1 MLEPGHW
8 DFTWGGFM
16 KFTEFPVKRPVT
28 IVMLMLIVLVLGG
41 LSLSRLTVDLMPQIK
56 FPNVSVITT
65 YSGVAS
71 QEIEKSLTR
80 PLESAIRNVPGIKNV
95 KSTSQE
101 GVSFIT
107 AEFPWGTNLDEAS
120 AAIRDR
126 IGMVKKYLPTGMDE
140 PLVLKID
147 ISQIPVMM
155 FSYTGDRDIGELKRL
170 ADDEIVPRIE
180 RVDGV
185 ASVIVSGGRDREIQV
200 YVDKNRLLAL
210 GLSLDQVIMKI
221 RYENLNISG
230 GSISGPEQEFS
241 VRGLGEF
248 KDVAELQELV
258 VGGKPDGSLIRLSEI
273 ARVVDGLSDRTSIT
287 RSDRKTGLTIIVSK
301 QTDANTV
308 QVAGR
313 LKKAVPVISQD
324 LPPDTRFAP
333 VFDMSEM
340 VNDAIQGLVR
350 AALEGGI
357 LAIVI
362 IFLFLLR
369 FRPTLVVSLSIPLSL
384 LLAFVGMYFG
394 RMTINIMTL
403 GGLLLAL
410 GRLVDD
416 SIVVMENIF
425 RHMRLGKSRLQAAVD
440 GAGEVSTAVI
450 SSTLVTVVVFL
461 PIVFATGIAGQLFKA
476 FGSTVFY
483 SLAAS
488 LLVAFTV
495 VPMLS
500 SRIFAFGRGVGA
512 EQERG
517 VYPFIRDFYAKALS
531 WSLKHK
537 GIIFG
542 GAVLVLVFTGFLFT
556 KLGKEFMPNF
566 NTGMYQAS
574 VALPRGSSVEAT
586 SAVISRLEDKF
597 LALPD
602 VGSVTGM
609 IGSSSGSRGMSGGN
623 MGSMTS
629 ADGRVM
635 VRIARDKKRVTT
647 DAQISGL
654 IHEFAADYPAVRFSM
669 PQMASQLFGSE
680 RPIEIKIYG
689 DDLDRLREISE
700 QLLDQVKNV
709 PGIRDPTSSVEERSP
724 EIDFTFNRDRATQ
737 YGLTAAQ
744 VSNTVANALQG
755 TIASIYRE
763 AGQEINIR
771 VRLDTTDVQSFR
783 DIGDV
788 PITSPLGFAV
798 PLRDIAE
805 VKYGEGPSAIQ
816 RENAKRVAMVTA
828 DISGRPLSLI
838 GADIAAKLKQF
849 QFPQGYFYDYGG
861 EQQSMKETFSSLFLV
876 LILAMLLVYMI
887 LASLY
892 ESLIH
897 PLTIMLSIPFAFTG
911 AFAMLAIT
919 GTTLSTTSYIGLIML
934 VGIVATNAIVLIDFV
949 IKNRERGME
958 RHEAVVEA
966 GRVRL
971 RPILMT
977 AIATLFAMIPLAFG
991 RSEGVN
997 LQKPMGVA
1005 VFGGLFSSTILTLI
1019 VIPCVYEVFDTLGTR
1034 FNRLLRRKPQAKE
1047 TADSR

>member
-1 MLEPGHW
+1 
-8 DFTWGGFM
+8 M

-28 IVMLMLIVLVLGG
+28 IVMMMLIVLVLGG

-95 KSTSQE
+95 KSISQE

-120 AAIRDR
+120 AALRDR
-126 IGMVKKYLPTGMDE
+126 IGMVKKYLPTGIDE

-147 ISQIPVMM
+147 ISQIPVVMM
-155 FSYTGDRDIGELKRL
+155 SFSGDRDIGELKRL
-170 ADDEIVPRIE
+170 ADDEVVPRIE
-180 RVDGV
+180 RIDGV
-185 ASVIVSGGRDREIQV
+185 ASVTVSGARDREIQV
-200 YVDKNRLLAL
+200 YVDKTKLLAL
-210 GLSLDQVIMKI
+210 GLSLDQVIGKI

-230 GSISGPEQEFS
+230 GSITGPEQEFS

-248 KDVAELQELV
+248 KSVQELKDLV
-258 VGGKPDGSLIRLSEI
+258 VGAKPDGSLIYLNDI
-273 ARVVDGLSDRTSIT
+273 ANVVDALSDQTSIT
-287 RSDRKTGLTIIVSK
+287 RINKKTGLAIIVSK

-308 QVAGR
+308 QVADR
-313 LKKAVPVISQD
+313 LKKALPGIIKD
-324 LPPDTRFAP
+324 LPADIKFGV

-340 VNDAIQGLVR
+340 VNDAVKGLVR
-350 AALEGGI
+350 AALEGGL
-357 LAIVI
+357 LAILI

-394 RMTINIMTL
+394 HMTINIMTL

-425 RHMRLGKSRLQAAVD
+425 RHMRLGKSRAQAAVD

-461 PIVFATGIAGQLFKA
+461 PIVFASGIAGQLFKA
-476 FGSTVFY
+476 FGATVFF

-500 SRIFAFGRGVGA
+500 SKIFAFGRGVGE

-517 VYPFIRDFYAKALS
+517 VYPFIRDAYGKMLS

-537 GIIFG
+537 GVIFS
-542 GAVLVLVFTGFLFT
+542 GAAVVLIFTGVLFVH
-556 KLGKEFMPNF
+556 LGKEFMPNW
-566 NTGMYQAS
+566 NTGMYQAT
-574 VALPRGSSVEAT
+574 VAMPRGSSLEAT
-586 SAVISRLEDKF
+586 SQVISRLEDRF
-597 LALPD
+597 LTLPD

-609 IGSSSGSRGMSGGN
+609 VGSSGSSRGMSAPGQA
-623 MGSMTS
+623 SMSS

-635 VRIARDKKRVTT
+635 VRMDRNKKRVTT
-647 DAQISGL
+647 DAEVADI
-654 IHEFAADYPAVRFSM
+654 IHQFAADYPAVRFSM
-669 PQMASQLFGSE
+669 PQMASQLFGAA
-680 RPIEIKIYG
+680 RPIEIKIFG
-689 DDLDRLREISE
+689 DDLDKLRDIAD
-700 QLLDQVKNV
+700 QLLEEIRSV
-709 PGIRDPTSSVEERSP
+709 PGVRDPTSSVELRSP
-724 EIDFTFNRDRATQ
+724 EIDFTFDRDRATR

-744 VSNTVANALQG
+744 VSNTVSNALQG

-763 AGQEINIR
+763 AGQEVNVR
-771 VRLDTTDVQSFR
+771 VRLDTTSVASFN

-788 PITSPLGFAV
+788 PIASPLGFSV
-798 PLRDIAE
+798 PLRDIAQ
-805 VKYGEGPSAIQ
+805 VKYGEGPSTIN
-816 RENAKRVAMVTA
+816 RENAKRVASVTA
-828 DISGRPLSLI
+828 DIADRPLSVI
-838 GADIAAKLKQF
+838 GADIAARLKRF
-849 QFPQGYFYDYGG
+849 PFPQGYFYDYGG
-861 EQQSMKETFSSLFLV
+861 AQKDMKETFASLFLV
-876 LILAMLLVYMI
+876 LVLAMLLVYMI

-949 IKNRERGME
+949 IKNRERGMS
-958 RHEAVVEA
+958 RHDAVVEA

-991 RSEGVN
+991 SSQGIN
-997 LQKPMGVA
+997 LQKPMGIA
-1005 VFGGLFSSTILTLI
+1005 VFGGLFSSTILTLV
-1019 VIPCVYEVFDTLGTR
+1019 VIPCVYEIFDSLGAR
-1034 FNRLLRRKPQAKE
+1034 FNRLLKRKPATKE
-1047 TADSR
+1047 VADS

>member
-1 MLEPGHW
+1 
-8 DFTWGGFM
+8 M

-28 IVMLMLIVLVLGG
+28 IVMMMLIVLVLGG

-56 FPNVSVITT
+56 FPNVSVVTT

-71 QEIEKSLTR
+71 EEIEKSLTK

-101 GVSFIT
+101 GISFIT

-126 IGMVKKYLPTGMDE
+126 IGMIKKYLPTGIDE

-147 ISQIPVMM
+147 ISQIPVIMM
-155 FSYTGDRDIGELKRL
+155 SFSGDRDIGELKRL
-170 ADDEIVPRIE
+170 ADDEVVPRIE

-185 ASVIVSGGRDREIQV
+185 ASVTVSGSRDREIQV
-200 YVDKNRLLAL
+200 YVDKQKLLAL

-221 RYENLNISG
+221 RYENLDISG
-230 GSISGPEQEFS
+230 GSITGPEQEFS

-248 KDVAELQELV
+248 RSVQELRDLV
-258 VGGKPDGSLIRLSEI
+258 VGAKPDGSLIYLSDI
-273 ARVVDGLSDRTSIT
+273 ANVVDGLSDLASIT
-287 RSDRKTGLTIIVSK
+287 RINKKPGLAIIVTK

-308 QVAGR
+308 QVADR
-313 LKKAVPVISQD
+313 LKKALPGIIRD
-324 LPPDTRFAP
+324 LPPDIKFGV

-340 VNDAIQGLVR
+340 VNDAVKGLVR

-357 LAIVI
+357 LAIII

-384 LLAFVGMYFG
+384 LLACVGMYFG
-394 RMTINIMTL
+394 HMTINIMTL

-425 RHMRLGKSRLQAAVD
+425 RHMRLGKSRAQAAVD

-461 PIVFATGIAGQLFKA
+461 PIVFASGIAGQLFKA
-476 FGSTVFY
+476 FGATVFF
-483 SLAAS
+483 SLTAS

-500 SRIFAFGRGVGA
+500 SKIFAFGRGVGE

-517 VYPFIRDFYAKALS
+517 VYPFIRDAYGKTLS

-537 GIIFG
+537 GFIISGAAVVIIFTG
-542 GAVLVLVFTGFLFT
+542 VLFVH
-556 KLGKEFMPNF
+556 LGKEFMPNW
-566 NTGMYQAS
+566 NTGMYQAT
-574 VALPRGSSVEAT
+574 VAMPRGSSLEAT
-586 SAVISRLEDKF
+586 SQVVSRLEDRF

-602 VGSVTGM
+602 AGSVTGM
-609 IGSSSGSRGMSGGN
+609 IGSSGSSRSMS
-623 MGSMTS
+623 STVSRTS
-629 ADGRVM
+629 ADGTVM
-635 VRIARDKKRVTT
+635 VRMDRSKKQVTT
-647 DAQISGL
+647 DAQVADI
-654 IHEFAADYPAVRFSM
+654 IHAFAADYPAVRFSM
-669 PQMASQLFGSE
+669 PQMASQLFGSA
-680 RPIEIKIYG
+680 RPIEIKIFG
-689 DDLDRLREISE
+689 DDLDKLRDIAD
-700 QLLDQVKNV
+700 QLLEEIRSV
-709 PGIRDPTSSVEERSP
+709 PGVRDPTSSVELRSP
-724 EIDFTFNRDRATQ
+724 EIDFTFDRDRATR

-744 VSNTVANALQG
+744 VSNTVSNALQG
-755 TIASIYRE
+755 TVASIYRE
-763 AGQEINIR
+763 AGQEVNVR
-771 VRLDTTDVQSFR
+771 VRLDTTSVASFN

-788 PITSPLGFAV
+788 PIASPLGFSV
-798 PLRDIAE
+798 PLRDIAQ
-805 VKYGEGPSAIQ
+805 VKYGEGPSTIN
-816 RENAKRVAMVTA
+816 RENAKRVASVTA
-828 DISGRPLSLI
+828 DIADRPLSLI
-838 GADIAAKLKQF
+838 GQDIAAKLKRF
-849 QFPQGYFYDYGG
+849 PMPQGYFYDYGG
-861 EQQSMKETFSSLFLV
+861 AQKDMKETFASLFLV

-911 AFAMLAIT
+911 AFAMLALT

-934 VGIVATNAIVLIDFV
+934 VGIVATNAIVLLDFV
-949 IKNRERGME
+949 LKNRERGMN
-958 RHEAVVEA
+958 RHDAVVEA

-991 RSEGVN
+991 RSQGIN
-997 LQKPMGVA
+997 LQKPMGIA

-1019 VIPCVYEVFDTLGTR
+1019 VIPCVYEIFDTLGER
-1034 FNRLLRRKPQAKE
+1034 FSRLLKRKPATKE
-1047 TADSR
+1047 IADNR

>member
-1 MLEPGHW
+1 
-8 DFTWGGFM
+8 M

-28 IVMLMLIVLVLGG
+28 IVMMMLIVLVLGG

-56 FPNVSVITT
+56 FPNVSVVTT

-71 QEIEKSLTR
+71 EEIEKSLTK

-101 GVSFIT
+101 GISFIT

-126 IGMVKKYLPTGMDE
+126 IGMVKKYLPTGIDE

-147 ISQIPVMM
+147 ISQIPVIMLS
-155 FSYTGDRDIGELKRL
+155 FTGDRDIGELKRL
-170 ADDEIVPRIE
+170 ADDEVVPRIE

-185 ASVIVSGGRDREIQV
+185 ASVTVSGARDREIQV
-200 YVDKNRLLAL
+200 YVDKEKLLAL
-210 GLSLDQVIMKI
+210 GLSLDQVIGKI
-221 RYENLNISG
+221 RYENLDISG
-230 GSISGPEQEFS
+230 GSITGPEQEFS

-248 KDVAELQELV
+248 RSVQELRDLV
-258 VGGKPDGSLIRLSEI
+258 VGAKPDGSLIYLSDI
-273 ARVVDGLSDRTSIT
+273 ANVVDGLSDLTSIT
-287 RSDRKTGLTIIVSK
+287 RINKKPGLSIIVTK

-308 QVAGR
+308 QVADR
-313 LKKAVPVISQD
+313 LKKAIPGIVRD
-324 LPPDTRFAP
+324 LPPDIKFGV

-340 VNDAIQGLVR
+340 VNDAVKGLVR

-357 LAIVI
+357 LAIII

-369 FRPTLVVSLSIPLSL
+369 FRPTVVVSLSIPLSL

-394 RMTINIMTL
+394 HMTINIMTL

-425 RHMRLGKSRLQAAVD
+425 RHMRLGKSRAQAAVD
-440 GAGEVSTAVI
+440 GASEVSTAVI

-461 PIVFATGIAGQLFKA
+461 PIVFASGIAGQLFKA
-476 FGSTVFY
+476 FGATVFF

-500 SRIFAFGRGVGA
+500 SKIFAFGRGVGA

-517 VYPFIRDFYAKALS
+517 VYPFIRDAYGKMLS

-537 GIIFG
+537 GIILG
-542 GAVLVLVFTGFLFT
+542 GAAAILVFTGVLFVH
-556 KLGKEFMPNF
+556 LGKEFMPNW
-566 NTGMYQAS
+566 NTGMYQAT
-574 VALPRGSSVEAT
+574 VAMPRGSSLEAT
-586 SAVISRLEDKF
+586 SQVISRLEDKF
-597 LALPD
+597 MELPD

-609 IGSSSGSRGMSGGN
+609 LGSSGSSRGMSGGSTA
-623 MGSMTS
+623 SMSS

-635 VRIARDKKRVTT
+635 VRMDRNKKHVTT
-647 DAQISGL
+647 DAQVADI
-654 IHEFAADYPAVRFSM
+654 IHTFAADYPAVRFSM
-669 PQMASQLFGSE
+669 PQMASQLFGSA

-689 DDLDRLREISE
+689 DDLDKLRDISE
-700 QLLDQVKNV
+700 QLLEEIRSV
-709 PGIRDPTSSVEERSP
+709 PGVRDPASSVEQRSP
-724 EIDFTFNRDRATQ
+724 EIDFTFDRDRATR

-763 AGQEINIR
+763 AGQEVNVR
-771 VRLDTTDVQSFR
+771 VRLDTTSVASFN

-788 PITSPLGFAV
+788 PIASPLGFSV
-798 PLRDIAE
+798 PLRDIAQ
-805 VKYGEGPSAIQ
+805 VKYGEGPSAID
-816 RENAKRVAMVTA
+816 RENAKRVASVTA
-828 DISGRPLSLI
+828 DIADRPLSLI
-838 GADIAAKLKQF
+838 GADIAAKLKRF
-849 QFPQGYFYDYGG
+849 SFPTGYFYDYGG
-861 EQQSMKETFSSLFLV
+861 AQKDMKDTFASLFMVLV
-876 LILAMLLVYMI
+876 LAMLLVYMI

-911 AFAMLAIT
+911 AFAMLALT

-934 VGIVATNAIVLIDFV
+934 VGIVATNAIVLLDFV
-949 IKNRERGME
+949 LKNRERGMS
-958 RHEAVVEA
+958 RHDAVVEA

-977 AIATLFAMIPLAFG
+977 AIATLFAMVPLAFG
-991 RSEGVN
+991 RSEGIN
-997 LQKPMGVA
+997 LQKPMGIA

-1019 VIPCVYEVFDTLGTR
+1019 VIPCVYEIFDTLGEKST
-1034 FNRLLRRKPQAKE
+1034 RLLKRKPATKE
-1047 TADSR
+1047 VTDSR

>member
-1 MLEPGHW
+1 
-8 DFTWGGFM
+8 M

-28 IVMLMLIVLVLGG
+28 IVMFMLIVLVLGG

-56 FPNVSVITT
+56 FPNVSVVTT

-71 QEIEKSLTR
+71 EEIEKSLTR
-80 PLESAIRNVPGIKNV
+80 PLEAAIRNVPGIKNV

-101 GVSFIT
+101 GISLIT

-120 AAIRDR
+120 AALRDR
-126 IGMVKKYLPTGMDE
+126 IGMIKKYLPTGIDE

-155 FSYTGDRDIGELKRL
+155 LSFSGDRDIGELKRL
-170 ADDEIVPRIE
+170 ADDEVVPRLE

-185 ASVIVSGGRDREIQV
+185 ASVSVSGGRDREIQV
-200 YVDKNRLLAL
+200 YVDKEKLLAL
-210 GLSLDQVIMKI
+210 GLSLDQIIAKI
-221 RYENLNISG
+221 RYENLDISG
-230 GSISGPEQEFS
+230 GTVSGAQQEFS

-248 KDVAELQELV
+248 RGVRELKELV
-258 VGGKPDGSLIRLSEI
+258 VGAKPDGSTIVLSDV
-273 ARVVDGLSDRTSIT
+273 AQVVDGLSDLSSVT
-287 RSDRKTGLTIIVSK
+287 RVNKKPGLSIIVSK

-308 QVAGR
+308 QVAKN
-313 LKKAVPVISQD
+313 LKKAFPGIARD
-324 LPPDTRFAP
+324 LPPD
-333 VFDMSEM
+333 VKIGMVMDMSEM
-340 VNDAIQGLVR
+340 VSDAINGLVR
-350 AALEGGI
+350 AALEGGV
-357 LAIVI
+357 LAILI

-384 LLAFVGMYFG
+384 LLAFVGMYFSK
-394 RMTINIMTL
+394 MTINIMTL

-425 RHMRLGKSRLQAAVD
+425 RHMRMGKPRGQAAVD

-461 PIVFATGIAGQLFKA
+461 PIVFATGIAGQLFIA
-476 FGSTVFY
+476 FGATVFF
-483 SLAAS
+483 SLVAS

-500 SRIFAFGRGVGA
+500 SKIFAFGRGVGA

-517 VYPFIRDFYAKALS
+517 VYPFIRNFYGTALS

-537 GIIFG
+537 GIILG
-542 GAVLVLVFTGFLFT
+542 GAGAILVFTVMLFG

-566 NTGMYQAS
+566 NTGMYQVTIAM
-574 VALPRGSSVEAT
+574 PRGSSLDAT
-586 SAVISRLEDKF
+586 GEVVSRLEDRF

-602 VGSVTGM
+602 VGGVTGIM
-609 IGSSSGSRGMSGGN
+609 GGSSSSRSGMSTLTQ
-623 MGSMTS
+623 MGSS
-629 ADGRVM
+629 DGRVM
-635 VRIARDKKRVTT
+635 VRMARDKKRVTT
-647 DAQISGL
+647 DAMVTDMVHRFGV
-654 IHEFAADYPAVRFSM
+654 DYPNVRFAT
-669 PQMASQLFGSE
+669 PQMASQLFGSA
-680 RPIEIKIYG
+680 RPIEVKVYG
-689 DDLDRLREISE
+689 DDLDKLREIAD
-700 QLLDQVKNV
+700 QLLAEMKDVAGV
-709 PGIRDPTSSVEERSP
+709 RDPTSSVEARSP
-724 EIDFTFNRDRATQ
+724 EIDFTFDRERATK

-744 VSNTVANALQG
+744 ASNTVANALQG
-755 TIASIYRE
+755 TVASIYRE

-771 VRLDTTDVQSFR
+771 VRLDTTDVRTFS

-788 PITSPLGFAV
+788 PISTPLGFSV
-798 PLRDIAE
+798 PLRDIAQ
-805 VKYGEGPSAIQ
+805 VKYGEGPTAIQ
-816 RENAKRVAMVTA
+816 RENAKRVATVSA
-828 DISGRPLSLI
+828 DISGRPLSQI
-838 GADIAAKLKQF
+838 GADIATRLRRLSL
-849 QFPQGYFYDYGG
+849 PQGYFYDYGG
-861 EQQSMKETFSSLFLV
+861 EQQSMRETFASLFLV

-887 LASLY
+887 LAALY

-897 PLTIMLSIPFAFTG
+897 PLTIMLSVPFAFTG
-911 AFAMLAIT
+911 AFAMLYLT

-934 VGIVATNAIVLIDFV
+934 VGIVATNAIVLLDFV
-949 IKNRERGME
+949 LKNRERGMN
-958 RHEAVVEA
+958 RHDAVVEA
-966 GRVRL
+966 GKVRL

-991 RSEGVN
+991 KSQGIN

-1019 VIPCVYEVFDTLGTR
+1019 VIPCVYEIFDALGNWFSR
-1034 FNRLLRRKPQAKE
+1034 KLKRRPA
-1047 TADSR
+1047 SG

>member
-1 MLEPGHW
+1 MRI
-8 DFTWGGFM
+8 
-16 KFTEFPVKRPVT
+16 TEFPVKRPVT
-28 IVMLMLIVLVLGG
+28 IVMLMLIVLVLGL

-71 QEIEKSLTR
+71 EEIEKSLTK

-95 KSTSQE
+95 KSTSRE
-101 GVSFIT
+101 GLSLIT

-126 IGMVKKYLPTGMDE
+126 IGMVKKYLPSGIDE

-155 FSYTGDRDIGELKRL
+155 LSFTGARDVGELKRL
-170 ADDEIVPRIE
+170 ADEEVIPKLE

-185 ASVIVSGGRDREIQV
+185 ASVSISGARDREIQV
-200 YVDKNRLLAL
+200 YVDKTRLLAL
-210 GLSLDQVIMKI
+210 GLSLDQIIAKI
-221 RYENLNISG
+221 RYENLDISG
-230 GSISGPEQEFS
+230 GTVSGAQQEFA

-248 KDVAELQELV
+248 RSVQELSDLV
-258 VGGKPDGSLIRLSEI
+258 VGVKPDGSLIYLKDI
-273 ARVVDGLSDRTSIT
+273 ADVVDALSDQTSISRINEQPGLS
-287 RSDRKTGLTIIVSK
+287 IIVSK

-308 QVAGR
+308 QVASR
-313 LKKAVPVISQD
+313 LKKAIPGIAQD
-324 LPPDTRFAP
+324 LPQDVKFGMIM
-333 VFDMSEM
+333 DMSEM
-340 VNDAIQGLVR
+340 VSDSINGLIR

-394 RMTINIMTL
+394 KMTINIMTL

-425 RHMRLGKSRLQAAVD
+425 RHMRLGKSRMQAAVD

-461 PIVFATGIAGQLFKA
+461 PIVFATGIAGQLFVA
-476 FGSTVFY
+476 FGATVFF
-483 SLAAS
+483 SLLAS

-500 SRIFAFGRGVGA
+500 SKIFAFGRGVGE

-517 VYPFIRDFYAKALS
+517 VYPFIRNFYGKALS
-531 WSLKHK
+531 WSLRHK
-537 GIIFG
+537 GIVL
-542 GAVLVLVFTGFLFT
+542 GAAGLILVFTVFLFGR
-556 KLGKEFMPNF
+556 LGKEFMPNF
-566 NTGMYQAS
+566 NTGMYQATI
-574 VALPRGSSVEAT
+574 ALPRGSSLRAT
-586 SAVISRLEDKF
+586 SEVVSRLEGRF

-609 IGSSSGSRGMSGGN
+609 IGSSGGARGGMGGGFGTMS
-623 MGSMTS
+623 S

-635 VRIARDKKRVTT
+635 IRMARDKRRVTT
-647 DAQISGL
+647 DAQISRI
-654 IHEFAADYPAVRFSM
+654 IHEFAADYPNVRFAQ
-669 PQMASQLFGSE
+669 PQMASQLFGSA
-680 RPIEIKIYG
+680 RPIEVKIYG
-689 DDLDRLREISE
+689 DDLDRLKDLAEELKDEIAA
-700 QLLDQVKNV
+700 V
-709 PGIRDPTSSVEERSP
+709 PGVRDPTSSVEQGSP
-724 EIDFTFNRDRATQ
+724 EIDFTFDRDRATR

-744 VSNTVANALQG
+744 VSNTVANALTG
-755 TIASIYRE
+755 AVASIYRE
-763 AGQEINIR
+763 AGQEINVR
-771 VRLDTTDVQSFR
+771 VRLDTNYVNGIA
-783 DIGDV
+783 DIKDI
-788 PITSPLGFAV
+788 PISSPLGFSV
-798 PLRDIAE
+798 PLRDIAS
-805 VKYGEGPSAIQ
+805 VSYGEGPSLIQ
-816 RENAKRVAMVTA
+816 RENAKRLATVSA
-828 DISGRPLSLI
+828 DISGRPLSDV
-838 GADIAAKLKQF
+838 GSDIARKLKSLSL
-849 QFPQGYFYDYGG
+849 PQGYFYDYGG
-861 EQQSMKETFSSLFLV
+861 EQQSMRETFSSLLLV
-876 LILAMLLVYMI
+876 LVLALLLVYMI

-897 PLTIMLSIPFAFTG
+897 PLTIMLSVPFAFTG
-911 AFAMLAIT
+911 AFIMLYVT

-949 IKNRERGME
+949 IKNRERGMD

-966 GRVRL
+966 GKVRL

-991 RSEGVN
+991 RSEGLN
-997 LQKPMGVA
+997 LQRPMGVA
-1005 VFGGLFSSTILTLI
+1005 VFGGLFSSTFLTLI
-1019 VIPCVYEVFDTLGTR
+1019 VIPCVYEIFDSLGGPFRRRVKTR
-1034 FNRLLRRKPQAKE
+1034 E
-1047 TADSR
+1047 TAK